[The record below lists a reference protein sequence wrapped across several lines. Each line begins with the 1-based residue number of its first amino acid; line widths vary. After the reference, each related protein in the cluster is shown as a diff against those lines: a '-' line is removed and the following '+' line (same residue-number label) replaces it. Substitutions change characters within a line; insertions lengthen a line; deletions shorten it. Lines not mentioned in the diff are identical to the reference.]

1 MVGGA
6 STGVNVSIYSEFET
20 VGQLCRS
27 LMYWYSIFE
36 LQYQRSLVSEMAEV
50 DHAIF
55 IKHTLVIWKKMAQ
68 NRSVIPQT
76 KL

>member
-20 VGQLCRS
+20 VDQLCRS

-55 IKHTLVIWKKMAQ
+55 Y
-68 NRSVIPQT
+68 QT
-76 KL
+76 HVSHLEKNSPE